1 MPAFTTRFR
10 GSARRTPLAGE
21 LLGAACWE
29 LEAARDPHCGPES
42 GAAQHRRA
50 WGRPK
55 SGWSSTRDRRLQN
68 RV

>member
-29 LEAARDPHCGPES
+29 LEAARDPLRGPES
-42 GAAQHRRA
+42 AAAQHRRA
-50 WGRPK
+50 
-55 SGWSSTRDRRLQN
+55 
-68 RV
+68 